1 MPKKS
6 FLLPHMYIHTHTT
19 HIHMQH
25 TCMEIETESVI
36 RNSSPRPK
44 SRNLNDILD
53 NSDVPLSLR
62 TTDTW
67 KVE

>member
-1 MPKKS
+1 
-6 FLLPHMYIHTHTT
+6 
-19 HIHMQH
+19 
-25 TCMEIETESVI
+25 MEIETESVI